1 MMTTKHPQRT
11 PSAVSAQRGFTLVEM
26 MVAIAIG
33 LIVTLAVTG
42 AVLTMGRQFRIVAA
56 NSAAQGSAQ
65 VALSLID
72 GSGRSAGA
80 GLFANGRLLCPTLN
94 AWRDGALRANGAV
107 LMPVRLVDGG
117 GNGVSDTVVFTG
129 SNASGALSTAPLV
142 DRMAGPNAATVL
154 VGNTGTFGVND
165 LALLGAPGS
174 NQPCTLVQITAPA
187 VVGAACAGNA
197 TACKTMT
204 KGIDPGGATGYNPP
218 AGTYTTE
225 PVYGFAEDLGAVPP
239 VRGPASLSRIGVA
252 FRQDAYAVLCGTLV
266 QYDAFSPVAPTCTQS
281 PLGFGGGANALA
293 TDVVLMHAQ
302 YGVSA
307 SAASDIVTNWVQPS
321 GGTWANPTP
330 ANVELIK
337 AIRVVIVA
345 RSAEPEGAI
354 VTTACTNAAGIAN
367 TGPCS
372 FNDANAPVIDLSG
385 MAVPAGRTWQN
396 YRYRVHQAV
405 IPLRNVIWSN

>member
-1 MMTTKHPQRT
+1 MKAIAHVQR
-11 PSAVSAQRGFTLVEM
+11 SRAVVGAQGGFTLVEM

-42 AVLTMGRQFRIVAA
+42 AVLTMGRQFRVVAA

-65 VALSLID
+65 IALSLID
-72 GSGRSAGA
+72 SSGRSAGA
-80 GLFANGRLLCPTLN
+80 GLFANGRLLCPTFN
-94 AWRDGALRANGAV
+94 AWRDGAVRANGSV
-107 LMPVRLVDGG
+107 LMPARIVDGG
-117 GNGVSDTVVFTG
+117 GNGLSDTVVFTG

-142 DRMAGPNAATVL
+142 DRMAGPNAATLL
-154 VGNTGTFGVND
+154 VGNTGTFAVND
-165 LALLGAPGS
+165 LGLIGAPGS
-174 NQPCTLVQITAPA
+174 NQPCTLVQLTAA
-187 VVGAACAGNA
+187 ATVGAACAGNA
-197 TACKTMT
+197 TACKTLT
-204 KGIDPGGATGYNPP
+204 KAIDPGGATGYNPA
-218 AGTYTTE
+218 AGTFAAE

-239 VRGPASLSRIGVA
+239 VRGPASITRLGSV
-252 FRQDAYAVLCGTLV
+252 FRQDAYAVQCGTLV

-307 SAASDIVTNWVQPS
+307 SAASDIVTNWVEPS
-321 GGTWANPTP
+321 GVTWGAPSA

-337 AIRVVIVA
+337 AIRVVVVA
-345 RSAEPEGAI
+345 RSKEPEGSV
-354 VTTACTNAAGIAN
+354 VTAACTNPAAVAN

-372 FNDANAPVIDLSG
+372 FNDANAPVIDVSG
-385 MAVPAGRTWQN
+385 IAVPAGRTWQN